1 MRKQGNRER
10 NHQVK
15 FYLND
20 DENERLNLI
29 LSLVNMDK
37 STFFRNLIF
46 NNTTK
51 FHEKGELKQLY
62 QELHQT
68 NYELNKIGVNIN
80 QIARHVNENNGIIE
94 KCDILELYNQVKS
107 INSSMMEFIMKYR

>member
-1 MRKQGNRER
+1 MTKQKNRER
-10 NHQVK
+10 KHQIK

-29 LSLVNMDK
+29 LSIVNMDR
-37 STFFRNLIF
+37 STFLRNLIF
-46 NNTTK
+46 GNTTK
-51 FHEKGELKQLY
+51 YYEKGELKHLY
-62 QELHQT
+62 QELHKT

-94 KCDILELYNQVKS
+94 KCDVVELVQQVKS